1 MKNITLPYGKS
12 QYKEIAENNYLYID
26 KTQYIEKLEEYTSD
40 YLFFLRP
47 RRFGKSLFTTMLSSY
62 YDINEKDN
70 FEKLFGSTYIGQ
82 NPTHERNSYYI
93 LNFNFS
99 GLRTDT
105 RESLEDSFYLAVM
118 KGLDKFEDTYNIK
131 LDYEKNTFV
140 SSMFN
145 SFLGKVE
152 SKISRPIYVIIDEYD
167 HFANEL
173 LSFQP
178 DLFPEIISKTGFVRK
193 FYEVLKIG
201 TESVIKRIFAT
212 GVSPITLDSLTSGF
226 NIADDITRNEEFHE
240 MMGFTHDEVFE
251 IIDRTVDRNLSE
263 EELSNLM
270 TILQNN
276 YNGYGFAEECE
287 TRLFNSDMILYYMK
301 SFAKTGKSPKTIIDK
316 NIASDYGKLGKLFEL
331 KNRNGNTEVLEQI
344 LNDEDL
350 RCTLTESF
358 SLEKRFTKDDFK
370 SLLFYMGLLTIKEPI
385 LNRVILKVPNYAI
398 RGLYFDYFSDKLVEL
413 TDYEIDITEI
423 EDAISEIA
431 LDGNNKAIVKV
442 VEKTLNKL
450 SNRDY
455 IGFDEKYVKLIFLSY
470 LFLSKIYLVKSEYE
484 VENGYI
490 DIALLKQPNVNPN
503 YFAIIEFKYITKK
516 QYEEKGEAI
525 VKEVFDEAVTQL
537 NKYKT
542 SKELKKISNLKKWA
556 IIFVNDKCVINAEII

>member
-1 MKNITLPYGKS
+1 MKNIVIPYGIS
-12 QYKEIAENNYLYID
+12 QYKEVAENNYLYID
-26 KTQYIEKLEEYTSD
+26 KTKFIEKLDEYSSR

-47 RRFGKSLFTTMLSSY
+47 RRFGKSLFANMIATY
-62 YDINEKDN
+62 YDINEEDN
-70 FEKLFGSTYIGQ
+70 FDNLFGNTYIGK
-82 NPTHERNSYYI
+82 NATKERNSYYN
-93 LNFNFS
+93 LRFNFS
-99 GLRTDT
+99 GLRTET
-105 RESLEDSFYLAVM
+105 KEELEESFYLAV
-118 KGLDKFEDTYNIK
+118 KNGLDYFENAYNIET
-131 LDYEKNTFV
+131 DYVKDTFV
-140 SSMFN
+140 SNMFD
-145 SFLGKVE
+145 SFLGKVKF
-152 SKISRPIYVIIDEYD
+152 KIDKPIYVIIDEYD

-173 LSFQP
+173 LSIFP
-178 DLFPEIISKTGFVRK
+178 DLFQEIISNNGFLSQ
-193 FYEVLKIG
+193 FYRTLKAG
-201 TESVIKRIFAT
+201 TENIVKRIFIT

-240 MMGFTHDEVFE
+240 MMGFTHDEVLE
-251 IIDRTVDRNLSE
+251 IIDRTVDKELSE
-263 EELSNLM
+263 EELSSLM
-270 TILQNN
+270 TTLQNN
-276 YNGYGFAEECE
+276 YNGYLFAEECE

-301 SFAKTGKSPKTIIDK
+301 SFAKTGRPPKTLIDK

-398 RGLYFDYFSDKLVEL
+398 KGLYFDYFSDKLVEL

-470 LFLSKIYLVKSEYE
+470 FFLSKIYLVKSEYE

-490 DIALLKQPNVNPN
+490 DIALLKQPNVNPT
-503 YFAIIEFKYITKK
+503 YFGIIELKYITKK
-516 QYEEKGEAI
+516 QYEEKGDTI
-525 VKEVFDEAVTQL
+525 VKEVFEDAVAQL

-542 SKELKKISNLKKWA
+542 SEELMKVKNLKKWA
-556 IIFVNDKCVINAEII
+556 IVFVNDKCVINEEII

>member
-1 MKNITLPYGKS
+1 MKKFAIPYGLS
-12 QYKEIAENNYLYID
+12 NYKDVAENNYLYID
-26 KTQYIEKLEEYTSD
+26 KTRFIEKLEAYPSKC
-40 YLFFLRP
+40 LLLHRP
-47 RRFGKSLFTTMLSSY
+47 RRFGKSLFVNMLSAY

-70 FEKLFGSTYIGQ
+70 FEKLFGSTYIGE
-82 NPTHERNSYYI
+82 NPTYERNSYYI

-99 GLRTDT
+99 DLRTETKDA
-105 RESLEDSFYLAVM
+105 LEESFYLAVK
-118 KGLDKFEDTYNIK
+118 KGLDSFDKTYNVEVDYIK
-131 LDYEKNTFV
+131 HTFV
-140 SSMFN
+140 ANMLD
-145 SFLGKVE
+145 SFLGKV
-152 SKISRPIYVIIDEYD
+152 KFIINKPIYIIIDEYD

-173 LSFQP
+173 FSLHSQ
-178 DLFPEIISKTGFVRK
+178 LFHEIKNNSKFISQ
-193 FYEVLKIG
+193 FYSAIKIG
-201 TESVIKRIFAT
+201 TESIIKRVFIT
-212 GVSPITLDSLTSGF
+212 GVSPITIYSLISGF

-240 MMGFTHDEVFE
+240 MMGFTHDEVLE

-263 EELSNLM
+263 EEFSNLM
-270 TILQNN
+270 ATLQNN

-301 SFAKTGKSPKTIIDK
+301 SFAKTGKPPKTLIDK
-316 NIASDYGKLGKLFEL
+316 NIVSDYCKLGKLFEL
-331 KNRNGNTEVLEQI
+331 KNGNTEVLEQI

-370 SLLFYMGLLTIKEPI
+370 SLLFYMGLLTIKEPL
-385 LNRVILKVPNYAI
+385 LNRVILKVPNYVI
-398 RGLYFDYFSDKLVEL
+398 KGLYFDYFSDKLVEL

-431 LDGNNKAIVKV
+431 LDGNNKAIVKI

-470 LFLSKIYLVKSEYE
+470 LFLSKIYLVKSGYE

-525 VKEVFDEAVTQL
+525 VKETFDEAVTQL

-542 SKELKKISNLKKWA
+542 SEELKKISNLKKWA